1 MLDAPFTGA
10 PGFYYAILGGTKM
23 KDSKTNYPSP
33 FDDCAVSRQKRMGV
47 LTSEG
52 KADLN
57 TIHTLAHVY
66 AALFFDRLCDSNA
79 DMKMCVS
86 ICEALTKMLQTG
98 NTRQLLLSGSAM
110 RSVGNQ
116 EVIAPYVKE
125 FVRQLSFFIKDLP
138 VGAKP

>member
-1 MLDAPFTGA
+1 
-10 PGFYYAILGGTKM
+10 M

-33 FDDCAVSRQKRMGV
+33 FDDCAVARQKRMGV
-47 LTSEG
+47 LTGDG

-79 DMKMCVS
+79 DMEMCVS

-98 NTRQLLLSGSAM
+98 STRQLLLSICVQYDALLM
-110 RSVGNQ
+110 ALPEPIWWSVGNQ
-116 EVIAPYVKE
+116 EVITPYVKE
-125 FVRQLSFFIKDLP
+125 FVRQLSFFIKNLP

>member
-1 MLDAPFTGA
+1 
-10 PGFYYAILGGTKM
+10 M

-79 DMKMCVS
+79 DMEMCVS

-98 NTRQLLLSGSAM
+98 NTRQLLLSICVQYDALLM
-110 RSVGNQ
+110 ALPEPIWWSVGNQ